1 MGIPEKM
8 ARACTFEIGIHN
20 TAIALTIAISVLNNV
35 TMAIPAGIYTIFM
48 YSFAAIFG
56 VLLSRQQVVYNKKTR
71 LSDL

>member
-1 MGIPEKM
+1 MGIPDKM

-20 TAIALTIAISVLNNV
+20 AAIALTIAISVLNNI

-56 VLLSRQQVVYNKKTR
+56 VLLSRQQVVYNRKTR